1 MNKDTFLKELEELLS
16 DLPEEER
23 KEALAYYRSYFED
36 AGEENLEKVLKEL
49 ESPAHISGIIHGSV
63 SGEKARDIQK
73 APAETTAPSRR
84 KKALTVL
91 GILAALL
98 LLSAA
103 ALFIYKQSKAPDAL
117 PSSPVM
123 DEQGPAGSGELA
135 APEEA
140 PEQEAP
146 GSKDP
151 KAKGP
156 GAEGP
161 TADKP
166 KPEGPA
172 KGPALIPEGE
182 RPKPEPKAD
191 SKAEPREK
199 PEPKAEPKEKPDKVP
214 AAEKPAAGPEGT
226 AAAVKGPGEER
237 PEPKEGPKADA
248 EKPAPAP
255 KPGPKA
261 TVL

>member
-63 SGEKARDIQK
+63 SGEKAPDIQK
-73 APAETTAPSRR
+73 APAETKAPSRR
-84 KKALTVL
+84 KKALTIL

-117 PSSPVM
+117 PSSPVT
-123 DEQGPAGSGELA
+123 DEQGPAGNGELA

-151 KAKGP
+151 KAEGP

-172 KGPALIPEGE
+172 KGPALTPEGE
-182 RPKPEPKAD
+182 KPK
-191 SKAEPREK
+191 
-199 PEPKAEPKEKPDKVP
+199 
-214 AAEKPAAGPEGT
+214 
-226 AAAVKGPGEER
+226 